1 MRTMLAS
8 IIAALLLFALPVA
21 AQNAPQS
28 ATQFYMEYHD
38 AWVKAKSMDSL
49 LPYMDKVS
57 RGQYDATPKEQ
68 RAPMFQMMKMMGGQL
83 TNVKVAKETK
93 KGDAYVLDLTAMG
106 PDKKPATGSAEVIM
120 EGGAMKLKSE
130 SWKM

>member
-1 MRTMLAS
+1 MRTIFVS
-8 IIAALLLFALPVA
+8 VVAALLLAALPAA
-21 AQNAPQS
+21 AQKAPQT

-38 AWVKAKSMDSL
+38 AWVKAKSMDTL
-49 LPYMDKVS
+49 LPYMDKAS
-57 RGQYDATPKEQ
+57 RSQYDATPKDQ
-68 RAPMFQMMKMMGGQL
+68 RGPMFKMMKEMGGQI

-93 KGDAYVLDLTAMG
+93 KGDGYTLDLTATG
-106 PDKKPATGSAEVIM
+106 PDKKAATGSAEVIM

>member
-1 MRTMLAS
+1 MRILLAGLV
-8 IIAALLLFALPVA
+8 AALMLLALPVA
-21 AQNAPQS
+21 AQKAPQT

-38 AWVKAKSMDSL
+38 AWVKSKSMDTL

-57 RGQYDATPKEQ
+57 RGQYDATPKDQ
-68 RAPMFQMMKMMGGQL
+68 RGPRFKMMKEMGGQI
-83 TNVKVAKETK
+83 TNVKVAKEMK
-93 KGDAYVLDLTAMG
+93 KGDGYMLDLTATG
-106 PDKKPATGSAEVIM
+106 PDKKPATGTAEVIM

>member
-1 MRTMLAS
+1 LLAS
-8 IIAALLLFALPVA
+8 LVAALMLLALPVA
-21 AQNAPQS
+21 AQKAPQT

-38 AWVKAKSMDSL
+38 AWVKAKSMDTL

-57 RGQYDATPKEQ
+57 RGQYDSTPKDQ
-68 RAPMFQMMKMMGGQL
+68 RQPMFQMMKAMGGQMS
-83 TNVKVAKETK
+83 NVKVAKETK
-93 KGDAYVLDLTAMG
+93 KGDGYVLDLTAMG
-106 PDKKPATGSAEVIM
+106 PDKKPATGSAEIIM

>member
-1 MRTMLAS
+1 MRTIFIS
-8 IIAALLLFALPVA
+8 VIAGLLLAALPVA
-21 AQNAPQS
+21 AQKAPQN

-38 AWVKAKSMDSL
+38 AWVKAKSMDTL
-49 LPYMDKVS
+49 LPYMDKTS

-68 RAPMFQMMKMMGGQL
+68 RGPMFQMMKGMGGQL

-93 KGDAYVLDLTAMG
+93 KGDGYMLDLTAMG
-106 PDKKPATGSAEVIM
+106 PDKKAATGSAEVIM

>member
-1 MRTMLAS
+1 MRT
-8 IIAALLLFALPVA
+8 IFVGVIAALLLAAVPAA
-21 AQNAPQS
+21 AQKAPQT

-38 AWVKAKSMDSL
+38 AWVKAKSMDTL
-49 LPYMDKVS
+49 LPYMDKTS

-68 RAPMFQMMKMMGGQL
+68 RAPMFEMMKGMGGQL
-83 TNVKVAKETK
+83 SNVKVAKETK
-93 KGDAYVLDLTAMG
+93 KGDGYTLDLTATG
-106 PDKKPATGSAEVIM
+106 LDKKAATGSAEVIM

>member
-1 MRTMLAS
+1 MRTMFVS
-8 IIAALLLFALPVA
+8 VIAALLLAALPVA
-21 AQNAPQS
+21 AQKAQT

-38 AWVKAKSMDSL
+38 AWVKAKSMDTL
-49 LPYMDKVS
+49 LPYMDKQS
-57 RGQYDATPKEQ
+57 RSQYEATPKDQ
-68 RAPMFQMMKMMGGQL
+68 RGPMFQMMKEMGGQI

-93 KGDAYVLDLTAMG
+93 KGDGYMLDLTAMG
-106 PDKKPATGSAEVIM
+106 PGKKAATGSAEVIM

>member
-1 MRTMLAS
+1 MRSLLAGLV
-8 IIAALLLFALPVA
+8 AALMLLALPVA
-21 AQNAPQS
+21 AQKAPPT

-38 AWVKAKSMDSL
+38 AWVKAKSMDPL

-57 RGQYDATPKEQ
+57 RGQYDSTPKDQ
-68 RAPMFQMMKMMGGQL
+68 RQPMFQMMKEMGGQL

-93 KGDAYVLDLTAMG
+93 KGDGYMLDLTAMSPG
-106 PDKKPATGSAEVIM
+106 KKAATGSAEVIM

>member
-1 MRTMLAS
+1 MRTLLAGLVVALMLLAP
-8 IIAALLLFALPVA
+8 PVA
-21 AQNAPQS
+21 AQKAPQT

-38 AWVKAKSMDSL
+38 AWVKAKSMDTL

-57 RGQYDATPKEQ
+57 RGHYDATPKDQ
-68 RAPMFQMMKMMGGQL
+68 RGPMFQMMKEMGGQL

-93 KGDAYVLDLTAMG
+93 KGDGYMLDLTATG
-106 PDKKPATGSAEVIM
+106 PDKKAATGSAEVIM